1 MTDGSASNIRH
12 KAKSSRRGKYDTQL
26 ARENADCKKSSWNK
40 STEKNEIQKD
50 VKTPELMHGKL
61 PLRTAVEPPEIENE
75 SCIICAS
82 DIIHE
87 SFGPCNHRTCHVCSV
102 RMRVLFKDKT
112 CTLCRT
118 PAHYVVITDSR
129 TKRFEDFTEDYF
141 KKMDFLSIEEN
152 IGLRFDN
159 PQIRDDTLWMLAYNC
174 PEKNCDEACV
184 SWPNLHDHTRKVH
197 GKKICDLCSKHRK
210 IFPHEHDL
218 FTDTELSKH
227 MKKGDKN
234 STSGNQT
241 GFKGHPLCNF
251 CGNRFYGDDELY
263 KHLREKHERCFVCD
277 LANPDKPPSYYVNYE
292 ALHLHFVQDH
302 FICKVKDCLDQKYI
316 AFVSE
321 FELRAHMIEVHGN
334 SLSKDDR
341 RDMRNIDLSDFSYRQ
356 PYLQER
362 RDTYGQRG
370 NLGNRGRGRGRGRDP
385 NAGLPLP
392 VTGQSL
398 RRDEQAFQRQL
409 AVQSSQSITTRNFG
423 HHLTTSSASASATA
437 TASNERQ
444 KPQTQI
450 TKPVQTIGNPKSSN
464 AGTSSSSDSVRINNN
479 TQYERVRSLKD
490 KAVNERASLLLQN
503 NPSKIS
509 QFHSSFNAFK
519 DGSVT
524 ASSFIDNLLLL
535 FVDTS
540 SSSLGTLIREVADL
554 IEHEK
559 KVEELRAAW
568 NNWRAINED
577 YPSLPTAIN
586 SGDSS
591 AILSWAARTGNV
603 SSSGHNSLT
612 SSVRVMKLKKSTAKS
627 GRSPISQSRPWGSE
641 SLASGSTEEDSSKV
655 ANDSSSAFPS
665 LPSSGNKNL
674 SNSRKPATK
683 IWASTLNVTTNSSSN
698 VQDHSGPSR
707 RPIIL
712 STGSRN
718 IQAKKG
724 KEAFPSLPSIE
735 NPHDQIFGNGNRPV
749 KRNTGAPKD
758 NVWGVNG
765 ETSFSGRDLQA
776 NVDVVNEESGSKG
789 KKKVNKEKKKI
800 LVGWG

>member
-1 MTDGSASNIRH
+1 MTDGSAINTRN
-12 KAKSSRRGKYDTQL
+12 KAKSSVRGKNNSQSV
-26 ARENADCKKSSWNK
+26 RENAGRKKSSRKK
-40 STEKNEIQKD
+40 SSEKIEEQKH
-50 VKTPELMHGKL
+50 VKVPELMHGKL
-61 PLRTAVEPPEIENE
+61 PSRTDIEPPEFENE
-75 SCIICAS
+75 SCVICAS

-87 SFGPCNHRTCHVCSV
+87 SFGPCNHRTCHVCSI

-118 PAHYVVITDSR
+118 PAPHVVITDSR
-129 TKRFEDFTEDYF
+129 TKRFEDFTDEYF

-174 PEKNCDEACV
+174 PEKNCDVACH

-197 GKKICDLCSKHRK
+197 GKKICDLCAKHRK

-218 FTDTELSKH
+218 FTDIELSKH

-234 STSGNQT
+234 PTSGNQT

-277 LANPDKPPSYYVNYE
+277 LANPDKPPSYYINYE
-292 ALHLHFVQDH
+292 ALYQHFVQDH

-362 RDTYGQRG
+362 RDAVGQRG
-370 NLGNRGRGRGRGRDP
+370 NLANRGRGRGRGRDP

-423 HHLTTSSASASATA
+423 HQLTISSASAPAPA
-437 TASNERQ
+437 LVSNERQ
-444 KPQTQI
+444 KPQPQVS
-450 TKPVQTIGNPKSSN
+450 KPVQTSGHPEGANTG
-464 AGTSSSSDSVRINNN
+464 ASSSFDLVRINNN
-479 TQYERVRSLKD
+479 TPNERVRSLKD

-503 NPSKIS
+503 NSLKIS
-509 QFHSSFNAFK
+509 QFHSFLIAFK
-519 DGSVT
+519 DGSII

-535 FVDTS
+535 FVEIP
-540 SSSLGTLIREVADL
+540 SSSLGTLIREIADL
-554 IEHEK
+554 IEDEK
-559 KVEELRAAW
+559 KAEELRTAW

-577 YPSLPTAIN
+577 YPSLPTASN

-603 SSSGHNSLT
+603 SSSGYNALA
-612 SSVRVMKLKKSTAKS
+612 SSVRITKLKKSTAQS
-627 GRSPISQSRPWGSE
+627 GRSPISQSRSWGSA
-641 SLASGSTEEDSSKV
+641 SMASGSVEEDSSKMM
-655 ANDSSSAFPS
+655 NDSSSAFPT

-674 SNSRKPATK
+674 SNSQKPVTK

-698 VQDHSGPSR
+698 NLDHSGPSR
-707 RPIIL
+707 RPITL
-712 STGSRN
+712 STGRN
-718 IQAKKG
+718 IEGKKG
-724 KEAFPSLPSIE
+724 KEAFPSLPSVE
-735 NPHDQIFGNGNRPV
+735 RPHDQIFGNGNRPV
-749 KRNTGAPKD
+749 KRNISAPKD
-758 NVWGVNG
+758 NVWRGNG
-765 ETSFSGRDLQA
+765 ETSLSGRDVQT
-776 NVDVVNEESGSKG
+776 NVDVINEESGSKG
-789 KKKVNKEKKKI
+789 KKKGNKEKKQ
-800 LVGWG
+800 LLMGWG